1 MSMGTSEGGNN
12 AEVVR
17 VWLLSGFR
25 LSVGRRA
32 VREDAW
38 RLRKAKA
45 MVKLLAFSPGH
56 RLHRDRAMDLLWP
69 DLSRRAAANNLRQAL
84 HVARRIFDPDPEI
97 GLCYLDSQGEML
109 EVCPAG
115 PLWVDVDAFE
125 EGARAARRSR
135 DPAAYRSALD
145 LYSGDLL
152 PEDRYEGWAETRR
165 QELKGEFL
173 SLLIE
178 LAILYEERGEYLSAI
193 DTLNRALAQ
202 EPVSE
207 EAHAG
212 LMRLYALSGRRGEA
226 LRQYERL
233 REVLS
238 ETLGTEAAASTR
250 LLRQEIAAGEIPE
263 PTGPRP
269 EVGCP
274 EETRS
279 DGKHNLPPPRTSFV
293 GRERELVEV
302 KRELAM
308 TSLLTLT
315 GAGGTGKTRLALE
328 LAREL
333 GPAYRD
339 GAWLVELAGLSEPD
353 LVPNEVAGS
362 LGVRD
367 QPGRQLL
374 DALVDA
380 LRTKEM
386 LLILDNCE
394 HLIYACAGLSQALL
408 DSCPGLRIVATSRE
422 PLVTEVATSR
432 VVPPLPVPE
441 AQQTTVEDLARYA
454 SARLFVERARQ
465 RNPAFTLIPDNSQD
479 VAEVCRKLDGIPL
492 AIELAAARMDV
503 LALEQ
508 ITERLDRAL
517 GILTGG
523 GQPMESRHRTLRAT
537 LRWSY
542 ELLGEPERRL
552 FATLSVFAGG
562 FSLEAAE
569 AVGEGIVQTDV
580 LEPFL
585 ALVDKSLVVAG
596 PMGGGAVR
604 YRMLEP
610 IRQYGRECLER
621 SGEAEEVRRRH
632 AEFFLPLAEDA
643 EPELRGPRQG
653 EWLERLEL
661 DHDNFRAALSWV
673 LEQGEAQLGL
683 RLSGALGEF
692 WHRRGHLQEGR
703 RWLQA
708 TLARGDEAPAR
719 IKALLHAG
727 FLAWEQ
733 LDYERSEA
741 FGEEALALAR
751 EQEDR
756 AATASALYIVGAP
769 TLYQLHFDRAAAM
782 FEEAA
787 TLQRD
792 MGDATSLARTVQAS
806 GLTAIARQD
815 FELAVKLYEESLTL
829 AREGEDRLMIVQ
841 TLGLGAFAFLGQ
853 GDHNRAKELSEEGLK
868 LSREMAMKHAIV
880 FHLHAAAALASA
892 QGQPVRSARLWGA
905 SEALMREIGTGL
917 GPVERFHYG
926 PYIESAR
933 AQLGEAAW
941 QAAWDEGRGM
951 TTEQAVEYALS
962 EKGAFPLI
970 ATGQEQAL
978 AYEQGETLTR
988 RQEEVVALVARGFTN
1003 RQISEE
1009 LFVSE
1014 RTVDAHV
1021 RKILKKLGLRSRAQ
1035 IAAWAAEQQL
1045 ASSEP
1050 S

>member
-1 MSMGTSEGGNN
+1 MGTSGGGNN

-17 VWLLSGFR
+17 VWLLNGFR
-25 LSVGRRA
+25 ISVGRR
-32 VREDAW
+32 VIGEDAW

-45 MVKLLAFSPGH
+45 MVKLLALSSGH
-56 RLHRDRAMDLLWP
+56 RLHRERVLDLLWP
-69 DLSRRAAANNLRQAL
+69 SLGRQAAANNLRQAM
-84 HVARRIFDPDPEI
+84 HVARRIFDPDPEV
-97 GLCYLDSQGEML
+97 GTRYLNSKGEVL
-109 EVCPAG
+109 ALCPAG

-125 EGARAARRSR
+125 EAAKAARRSG
-135 DPAAYRSALD
+135 DPAAYRSVLD
-145 LYSGDLL
+145 LYPGELL
-152 PEDRYEGWAETRR
+152 PADRYEEWAEIRR

-173 SLLIE
+173 SLLVE
-178 LAILYEERGEYLSAI
+178 LATLYEERGEYIPAI
-193 DTLNRALAQ
+193 DTLKRALAE

-212 LMRLYALSGRRGEA
+212 LMRLYSLSGRHGEA
-226 LRQYERL
+226 LKQYESL

-238 ETLGTEAAASTR
+238 ETLGTEPNASTCR
-250 LLRQEIAAGEIPE
+250 LREKIAAGEIATPK
-263 PTGPRP
+263 GLRP
-269 EVGCP
+269 EVGSP
-274 EETRS
+274 EETTGS
-279 DGKHNLPPPRTSFV
+279 GKHNLPPPRTSFV
-293 GRERELVEV
+293 GRERELVEI

-333 GPAYRD
+333 APAYQD
-339 GAWLVELAGLSEPD
+339 GAWLVELAGLSEPG
-353 LVPNEVAGS
+353 LVPNEVAGT

-367 QPGRQLL
+367 QPGRPLL
-374 DALVDA
+374 NALVDV
-380 LRTKEM
+380 LRSKEM

-394 HLIYACAGLSQALL
+394 HLIEACAGLSQALL
-408 DSCPGLRIVATSRE
+408 GSCPGLRIVATSRE
-422 PLVTEVATSR
+422 PLVTGVETSR
-432 VVPPLPVPE
+432 VVPPLSVPGSKE
-441 AQQTTVEDLARYA
+441 PTVEDLGRYA
-454 SARLFVERARQ
+454 SARLFVERARH
-465 RNPAFTLIPDNSQD
+465 RNPTFTLIPQNTQD
-479 VAEVCRKLDGIPL
+479 VAQVCRKLDGIPL
-492 AIELAAARMDV
+492 AIELTAARMDV

-508 ITERLDRAL
+508 ITERLDRPL

-523 GQPMESRHRTLRAT
+523 SQPMEPRHRTLRAT

-542 ELLGEPERRL
+542 ELLSEPEQRL

-569 AVGEGIVQTDV
+569 AVGESIEQTDV
-580 LEPFL
+580 LESFL
-585 ALVDKSLVVAG
+585 ALVDKSLVVAA
-596 PMGGGAVR
+596 PIGGGAVR

-610 IRQYGRECLER
+610 IRQYGLEHLEG

-632 AEFFLPLAEDA
+632 AEFFLALTEEA
-643 EPELRGPRQG
+643 EPKLRGPRQG
-653 EWLERLEL
+653 EWLGRLEL

-708 TLARGDEAPAR
+708 TLASGDEAPAR

-751 EQEDR
+751 EQGDR
-756 AATASALYIVGAP
+756 AATASALYNVGAP
-769 TLYQLHFDRAAAM
+769 TLYQLDFDRAAAL

-787 TLQRD
+787 ILQRA
-792 MGDATSLARTVQAS
+792 MEDATSLARTLQAL

-815 FELAVKLYEESLTL
+815 FELAAELYEESLTL
-829 AREGEDRLMIVQ
+829 AREAEDQLMIVQ

-853 GDHNRAKELSEEGLK
+853 GDHNRAKALSEEGLK
-868 LSREMAMKHAIV
+868 LSGEMAMKHAIV
-880 FHLHAAAALASA
+880 FHLHAVAALASA

-917 GPVERFHYG
+917 GPVESYHYG
-926 PYIESAR
+926 PYIASAR

-941 QAAWDEGRGM
+941 QAAWDEGREM
-951 TTEQAVEYALS
+951 TSEQAVEYALS
-962 EKGAFPLI
+962 EEGPVPL
-970 ATGQEQAL
+970 ARAVREQAP
-978 AYEQGETLTR
+978 ADKQAGMLTR
-988 RQEEVVALVARGFTN
+988 REQEVVALVARGLTN
-1003 RQISEE
+1003 RQISAG
-1009 LFVSE
+1009 LFISE

-1035 IAAWAAEQQL
+1035 VAIWATEQQL